1 MVLTSFPKARNDRE
15 HLGDCRGQNSFERM
29 AMKHFNRTLAA
40 TMAATAIGG
49 SAVSC
54 TADPLNIKC
63 SDYLTK
69 TESEQLDLAA
79 RWSPKSREQATEIDR
94 IAAGGY
100 RKDFLAYCPQHP
112 DDRLNELEIS
122 FGLR

>member
-1 MVLTSFPKARNDRE
+1 MATMNPKRII
-15 HLGDCRGQNSFERM
+15 
-29 AMKHFNRTLAA
+29 AA
-40 TMAATAIGG
+40 TMAAATIGG

-54 TADPLNIKC
+54 SADPLNIKC
-63 SDYLTK
+63 SDYLTR

-79 RWSPKSREQATEIDR
+79 RWSAKSRDQTTEIDR
-94 IAAGGY
+94 IATGGF
-100 RKDFLAYCPQHP
+100 RKDFLAYCPKHP